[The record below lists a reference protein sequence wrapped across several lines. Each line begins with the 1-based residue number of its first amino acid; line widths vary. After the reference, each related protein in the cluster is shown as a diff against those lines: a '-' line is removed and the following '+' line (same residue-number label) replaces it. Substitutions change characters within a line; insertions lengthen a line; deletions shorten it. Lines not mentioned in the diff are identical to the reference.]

1 MRDAVERDAMLERA
15 HRELVVG
22 LAVEELFRLVVQ
34 LGHSRGAAAAG
45 RLIRGHHHALDAR
58 QIVQGLQRHHHLD
71 GGAVRVRDHAVMPSH
86 VAGVHLGHHQ
96 RHVLVH
102 AERAGVVDHHG
113 AGRGHGLAHL
123 LRHAGTAREQRDI
136 HAFERLRRHLLHR
149 ELACRNLAAP
159 QKRQLLARRASRRQR
174 THLGRREIDVVQ
186 HLQELSAYRARGP
199 RHSHHRMSR
208 NLFRPCHSNSL
219 SPLMHPID
227 KPRSR
232 VCATNCR

>member
-1 MRDAVERDAMLERA
+1 MRWLERA

-22 LAVEELFRLVVQ
+22 TCAVEELFRLVSK

-45 RLIRGHHHALDAR
+45 RLIRGLHHALDAR

-71 GGAVRVRDHAVMPSH
+71 GGAVRVRDHAVMPGH
-86 VAGVHLGHHQ
+86 VAGFTSGTTMARP
-96 RHVLVH
+96 RH
-102 AERAGVVDHHG
+102 AKRAGVVDHHG

-123 LRHAGTAREQRDI
+123 LRYAGTAREQRDI

-149 ELACRNLAAP
+149 ELACRNLAATRNGSFCP
-159 QKRQLLARRASRRQR
+159 PSEPMPARAPRAAGSRRRAAPARTRRP
-174 THLGRREIDVVQ
+174 
-186 HLQELSAYRARGP
+186 RARGP
-199 RHSHHRMSR
+199 RHSHHRISR

-232 VCATNCR
+232 VCANQLPLSI